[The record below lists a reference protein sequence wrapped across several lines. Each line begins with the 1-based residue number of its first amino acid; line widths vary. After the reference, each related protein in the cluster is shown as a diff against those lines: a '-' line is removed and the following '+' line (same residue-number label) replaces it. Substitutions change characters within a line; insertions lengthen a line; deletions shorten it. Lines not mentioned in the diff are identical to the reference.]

1 MPQLGPGEVLLKV
14 NVASICGTD
23 VKVLHRTLQGQPAG
37 EFIMGHEYA
46 GTVAALGPGVNE
58 FQIGERVAVEV
69 HKGCDR
75 CENCIKGWY
84 TSCLNYGDLAKGHRA
99 KGLTCDG
106 GFAEY
111 AVNHINTLYRLPD
124 NLTLEQACMVTTAAS
139 PLWAIDLM
147 GGYVAG
153 ETVLVLGPGPIG
165 LIAVQ
170 LCKALGAERVIL
182 SGTRDSRLEIGKQ
195 YGADFTI
202 NVRKENLAD
211 RVREITQG
219 KGADSVLECAGGPT
233 SMQEAL
239 ENVKRGGRIGVVA
252 WYTGP
257 VADGYES
264 RGSEQR
270 PHLRGTRRGWNEL
283 RPLASSHERGQDRG
297 RPDHHSSLH
306 AGSDSRSVPDLR
318 RADRQCVEGDH
329 PHLRPSLKNPGSSI
343 LRRRNRRT
351 VIGADSGLL
360 TALAL
365 GAFAWDHAPRRTL
378 VIGMPVTPQNCL
390 TSASSGAKDL
400 GYFEEEGINV
410 DFAQFESSLQ
420 ALRGGVAGGL
430 DILGASSEPVITAIS
445 RGAKI
450 RSIFSYAHRLTVV
463 MAAQENIRRPADL
476 RGKNLGIQEVG
487 AFREV
492 MTRAVLHSAGLTP
505 QDVITFPCERRL
517 IAALTANM
525 IDRPSC
531 TSTKRTWRG
540 QKEASLNSLVRLGR
554 SFQLLLFGMIS
565 TS

>member
-1 MPQLGPGEVLLKV
+1 MPIPTTMNAVVLHDADDMRVEKRSVPQLGHGEVLLRV

-58 FQIGERVAVEV
+58 FEIGERVAVEV

-124 NLTLEQACMVTTAAS
+124 NLTFEQACMVTTAAS

-147 GGYVAG
+147 GGYLAG

-195 YGADFTI
+195 HGADFTI
-202 NVRKENLAD
+202 NVRKETLAD
-211 RVREITQG
+211 RVGEITQG

-252 WYTGP
+252 WYAGP
-257 VADGYES
+257 VQMDMNLAVRSNVRIYAA
-264 RGSEQR
+264 RGE
-270 PHLRGTRRGWNEL
+270 GGMNC
-283 RPLASSHERGQDRG
+283 G
-297 RPDHHSSLH
+297 RS
-306 AGSDSRSVPDLR
+306 
-318 RADRQCVEGDH
+318 
-329 PHLRPSLKNPGSSI
+329 
-343 LRRRNRRT
+343 
-351 VIGADSGLL
+351 
-360 TALAL
+360 LAL
-365 GAFAWDHAPRRTL
+365 MSAGKIAADPIITHHFTL
-378 VIGMPVTPQNCL
+378 DQIH
-390 TSASSGAKDL
+390 
-400 GYFEEEGINV
+400 E
-410 DFAQFESSLQ
+410 
-420 ALRGGVAGGL
+420 
-430 DILGASSEPVITAIS
+430 
-445 RGAKI
+445 
-450 RSIFSYAHRLTVV
+450 
-463 MAAQENIRRPADL
+463 
-476 RGKNLGIQEVG
+476 
-487 AFREV
+487 AFRTYVE
-492 MTRAVLHSAGLTP
+492 RIDNALK
-505 QDVITFPCERRL
+505 VI
-517 IAALTANM
+517 IH
-525 IDRPSC
+525 
-531 TSTKRTWRG
+531 
-540 QKEASLNSLVRLGR
+540 V
-554 SFQLLLFGMIS
+554 
-565 TS
+565 

>member
-1 MPQLGPGEVLLKV
+1 VPELGPGEVLLKV

-23 VKVLHRTLQGQPAG
+23 LKVLHRTLQGQPAG

-124 NLTLEQACMVTTAAS
+124 NLTFEQACMVTTAAS

-153 ETVLVLGPGPIG
+153 ETMLVLGPGPIG

-195 YGADFTI
+195 HGADFVI

-257 VADGYES
+257 VQMDMNLAVRSNVRIYAA
-264 RGSEQR
+264 RGE
-270 PHLRGTRRGWNEL
+270 GGMNC
-283 RPLASSHERGQDRG
+283 G
-297 RPDHHSSLH
+297 RS
-306 AGSDSRSVPDLR
+306 
-318 RADRQCVEGDH
+318 
-329 PHLRPSLKNPGSSI
+329 
-343 LRRRNRRT
+343 
-351 VIGADSGLL
+351 
-360 TALAL
+360 LAL
-365 GAFAWDHAPRRTL
+365 MSAGKIAADPIITHHFTL
-378 VIGMPVTPQNCL
+378 DQIH
-390 TSASSGAKDL
+390 
-400 GYFEEEGINV
+400 E
-410 DFAQFESSLQ
+410 
-420 ALRGGVAGGL
+420 
-430 DILGASSEPVITAIS
+430 
-445 RGAKI
+445 
-450 RSIFSYAHRLTVV
+450 
-463 MAAQENIRRPADL
+463 
-476 RGKNLGIQEVG
+476 
-487 AFREV
+487 AFRTYVERIDNALKV
-492 MTRAVLHSAGLTP
+492 
-505 QDVITFPCERRL
+505 VIH
-517 IAALTANM
+517 I
-525 IDRPSC
+525 
-531 TSTKRTWRG
+531 
-540 QKEASLNSLVRLGR
+540 
-554 SFQLLLFGMIS
+554 
-565 TS
+565 

>member
-1 MPQLGPGEVLLKV
+1 MPIPTTMNAVVLYDADDMRVEKRSVPELGAGEVLLKV

-23 VKVLHRTLQGQPAG
+23 LKVLHRTLQGQPAG
-37 EFIMGHEYA
+37 EFVMGHEYA

-58 FQIGERVAVEV
+58 FRIGERVAVEV

-124 NLTLEQACMVTTAAS
+124 NLTFEQACMVTTAAS

-182 SGTRDSRLEIGKQ
+182 SGTRDSRLAIGQKH
-195 YGADFTI
+195 GADFTI
-202 NVRKENLAD
+202 NVRKENLAE

-257 VADGYES
+257 VQMDMNLAVRSNVRIYAA
-264 RGSEQR
+264 RGE
-270 PHLRGTRRGWNEL
+270 GGMNC
-283 RPLASSHERGQDRG
+283 G
-297 RPDHHSSLH
+297 RS
-306 AGSDSRSVPDLR
+306 
-318 RADRQCVEGDH
+318 
-329 PHLRPSLKNPGSSI
+329 
-343 LRRRNRRT
+343 
-351 VIGADSGLL
+351 
-360 TALAL
+360 LAL
-365 GAFAWDHAPRRTL
+365 
-378 VIGMPVTPQNCL
+378 M
-390 TSASSGAKDL
+390 SAGK
-400 GYFEEEGINV
+400 
-410 DFAQFESSLQ
+410 
-420 ALRGGVAGGL
+420 
-430 DILGASSEPVITAIS
+430 ITADPI
-445 RGAKI
+445 I
-450 RSIFSYAHRLTVV
+450 THHFTLDQIH
-463 MAAQENIRRPADL
+463 E
-476 RGKNLGIQEVG
+476 
-487 AFREV
+487 AFRTYVERIDNALKV
-492 MTRAVLHSAGLTP
+492 
-505 QDVITFPCERRL
+505 VIH
-517 IAALTANM
+517 I
-525 IDRPSC
+525 
-531 TSTKRTWRG
+531 
-540 QKEASLNSLVRLGR
+540 
-554 SFQLLLFGMIS
+554 
-565 TS
+565 

>member
-1 MPQLGPGEVLLKV
+1 MLIPTTMNAVVLHDAEDMRVEERSVPQLGPGEVLLKV

-46 GTVAALGPGVNE
+46 GTVAALGAGVNE

-124 NLTLEQACMVTTAAS
+124 NLTFEQACMVTTAAS

-147 GGYVAG
+147 GGYLAG

-170 LCKALGAERVIL
+170 LCKALGAERLIL
-182 SGTRDSRLEIGKQ
+182 SGTRESRLEIGKQ
-195 YGADFTI
+195 HGADFTI

-257 VADGYES
+257 VQMDMNLAVRSNVRIYAA
-264 RGSEQR
+264 RGE
-270 PHLRGTRRGWNEL
+270 GGMNC
-283 RPLASSHERGQDRG
+283 G
-297 RPDHHSSLH
+297 RS
-306 AGSDSRSVPDLR
+306 
-318 RADRQCVEGDH
+318 
-329 PHLRPSLKNPGSSI
+329 
-343 LRRRNRRT
+343 
-351 VIGADSGLL
+351 
-360 TALAL
+360 LAL
-365 GAFAWDHAPRRTL
+365 
-378 VIGMPVTPQNCL
+378 M
-390 TSASSGAKDL
+390 SAGKIAADPIITHH
-400 GYFEEEGINV
+400 FP
-410 DFAQFESSLQ
+410 
-420 ALRGGVAGGL
+420 L
-430 DILGASSEPVITAIS
+430 DQIHE
-445 RGAKI
+445 
-450 RSIFSYAHRLTVV
+450 
-463 MAAQENIRRPADL
+463 
-476 RGKNLGIQEVG
+476 
-487 AFREV
+487 AFRTYAE
-492 MTRAVLHSAGLTP
+492 RIDNALK
-505 QDVITFPCERRL
+505 VI
-517 IAALTANM
+517 IH
-525 IDRPSC
+525 I
-531 TSTKRTWRG
+531 
-540 QKEASLNSLVRLGR
+540 
-554 SFQLLLFGMIS
+554 
-565 TS
+565 

>member
-1 MPQLGPGEVLLKV
+1 MQIPTTMNAAVLHDADDMRIKERPVPEPGPGEVLLKV

-23 VKVLHRTLQGQPAG
+23 VKILHRKLQGQPAG

-124 NLTLEQACMVTTAAS
+124 NLTFEQACMVTTAAS

-147 GGYVAG
+147 GGYLAG

-182 SGTRDSRLEIGKQ
+182 SGTRDARLEIGKRH
-195 YGADFTI
+195 GADFTI
-202 NVRKENLAD
+202 NVRQENLAD

-252 WYTGP
+252 WYAGP
-257 VADGYES
+257 VEMDMNLAVRSNVRIYAARGEGGMNCGRSLALMSAGKIAAD
-264 RGSEQR
+264 
-270 PHLRGTRRGWNEL
+270 PIIT
-283 RPLASSHERGQDRG
+283 
-297 RPDHHSSLH
+297 HHF
-306 AGSDSRSVPDLR
+306 
-318 RADRQCVEGDH
+318 
-329 PHLRPSLKNPGSSI
+329 
-343 LRRRNRRT
+343 
-351 VIGADSGLL
+351 
-360 TALAL
+360 ALAQVHE
-365 GAFAWDHAPRRTL
+365 AFRTY
-378 VIGMPVTPQNCL
+378 VERIDN
-390 TSASSGAKDL
+390 
-400 GYFEEEGINV
+400 
-410 DFAQFESSLQ
+410 
-420 ALRGGVAGGL
+420 AL
-430 DILGASSEPVITAIS
+430 
-445 RGAKI
+445 K
-450 RSIFSYAHRLTVV
+450 VV
-463 MAAQENIRRPADL
+463 MHI
-476 RGKNLGIQEVG
+476 
-487 AFREV
+487 
-492 MTRAVLHSAGLTP
+492 
-505 QDVITFPCERRL
+505 
-517 IAALTANM
+517 
-525 IDRPSC
+525 
-531 TSTKRTWRG
+531 
-540 QKEASLNSLVRLGR
+540 
-554 SFQLLLFGMIS
+554 
-565 TS
+565 

>member
-1 MPQLGPGEVLLKV
+1 MLIPTTMNAVVLHDADNMRVEERSVPQLGPGEVLLKV

-124 NLTLEQACMVTTAAS
+124 NLTFEQACMVTTAAS

-147 GGYVAG
+147 GGYLAA

-182 SGTRDSRLEIGKQ
+182 SGTRDARLEIGKRH
-195 YGADFTI
+195 GADFTI
-202 NVRKENLAD
+202 NVRKDNLAD
-211 RVREITQG
+211 RVSEITQG

-252 WYTGP
+252 WYAGL
-257 VADGYES
+257 VQMDMNLAVRSNVRIYAA
-264 RGSEQR
+264 RGE
-270 PHLRGTRRGWNEL
+270 GGMNC
-283 RPLASSHERGQDRG
+283 G
-297 RPDHHSSLH
+297 RS
-306 AGSDSRSVPDLR
+306 
-318 RADRQCVEGDH
+318 
-329 PHLRPSLKNPGSSI
+329 
-343 LRRRNRRT
+343 
-351 VIGADSGLL
+351 
-360 TALAL
+360 LAL
-365 GAFAWDHAPRRTL
+365 MSAGKIAADPIITHHFTL
-378 VIGMPVTPQNCL
+378 DQIH
-390 TSASSGAKDL
+390 
-400 GYFEEEGINV
+400 E
-410 DFAQFESSLQ
+410 
-420 ALRGGVAGGL
+420 
-430 DILGASSEPVITAIS
+430 
-445 RGAKI
+445 
-450 RSIFSYAHRLTVV
+450 
-463 MAAQENIRRPADL
+463 
-476 RGKNLGIQEVG
+476 
-487 AFREV
+487 AFRTYVERIDNALKV
-492 MTRAVLHSAGLTP
+492 
-505 QDVITFPCERRL
+505 VIH
-517 IAALTANM
+517 
-525 IDRPSC
+525 
-531 TSTKRTWRG
+531 
-540 QKEASLNSLVRLGR
+540 V
-554 SFQLLLFGMIS
+554 
-565 TS
+565 